1 MEIAVIGCAVMFAI
15 AITIYRWVVLNE
27 NKKLNSGDVDKIES
41 AKSGGVTQEMVDLGW
56 RYEMYEL
63 RLW

>member
-1 MEIAVIGCAVMFAI
+1 MFAI

-27 NKKLNSGDVDKIES
+27 NEKLNSGDVDKNES
-41 AKSGGVTQEMVDLGW
+41 AKKGGVTQEMVDLGW